1 MEVKAEVQNKISRAK
16 EAKKSELESIRTK
29 KILNKSQDFRK
40 KEIKRKLN
48 FAKQNESIIYPNS
61 KERSVSFKEH
71 IDNQKENTITKSA
84 IKFEVLEKKFNRAAS
99 PLTTNKTNPIR

>member
-84 IKFEVLEKKFNRAAS
+84 IKFEVLEKKINRAAS

>member
-1 MEVKAEVQNKISRAK
+1 MKAEVQNKISRAK
-16 EAKKSELESIRTK
+16 EAKKAELESIRTK

-40 KEIKRKLN
+40 KETTKRKLN

-71 IDNQKENTITKSA
+71 IDNQKENTLTKSA

-99 PLTTNKTNPIR
+99 PSITNKTNPIR